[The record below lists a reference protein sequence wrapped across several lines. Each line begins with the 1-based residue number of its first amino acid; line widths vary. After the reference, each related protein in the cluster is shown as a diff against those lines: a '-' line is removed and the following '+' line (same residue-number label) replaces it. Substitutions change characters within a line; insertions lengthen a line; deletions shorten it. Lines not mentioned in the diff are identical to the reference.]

1 VSTAVNLVEENIVSA
16 KASSPVV
23 IVGTGPVGIKALLSL
38 LEKNPHENIVIYGDE
53 PWEPYN
59 RVKLSSFL
67 AGEIDWSDLT
77 GSQRIPDLENLAQH
91 HNCKVTSID
100 RENKIVVDETGR
112 EQPFSKL
119 ILALGSRPH
128 IPDIQGTDLPGVY
141 TFRNMSDAQYL
152 MARQVKS
159 RTAVVVGGGV
169 LGLEVAK
176 AMSRNNTRVIVV
188 DHSMHLMSNQ
198 LDESAAELLREHI
211 FSLGISLYLGAGIK
225 TVIGEDKVTGVE
237 LRNGKNLS
245 CDTVIFST
253 GIKPNIELARD
264 ARLVVGRGIRVSD
277 NMQTSDPDIY
287 AIGECAEHRD
297 IVYGLVAPGFEQAK
311 VAVADIHKRKIK
323 YTGSVA
329 ATQLKVVGLPV
340 FSMGRTGEGESKSMF
355 VGHVFN
361 KPENGIY
368 RKIVIFRN
376 RLVGAISV
384 GKWDTLHRVQE
395 SISKERFVW
404 PWQIKQFLQT
414 GDLWPLEEG
423 KIISQWPSHA
433 IVCNC
438 MSVTRGQCSKAINAG
453 NTTIDSLMQATSA
466 STICGGCRPL
476 LHELLGSGAKAEK
489 IKAVKSFLSYSLL
502 AVIAAFAIFFVPGLV
517 YNASSETALQWDVV
531 WRNSLIK
538 QISGF
543 TILSFIVLA
552 LLVSLRKRW
561 KRFSFLDYSIWRYL
575 HVFLGVLIVIGLFVH
590 TGFRGGNNLN
600 AWLMFLFTGL
610 ILAGGVYG
618 VFMSVQHKVDGALAQ
633 RVRGYMNWVHLL
645 LFWPVPV
652 LLGFHILKSY
662 YF

>member
-1 VSTAVNLVEENIVSA
+1 
-16 KASSPVV
+16 
-23 IVGTGPVGIKALLSL
+23 
-38 LEKNPHENIVIYGDE
+38 
-53 PWEPYN
+53 
-59 RVKLSSFL
+59 
-67 AGEIDWSDLT
+67 
-77 GSQRIPDLENLAQH
+77 
-91 HNCKVTSID
+91 
-100 RENKIVVDETGR
+100 
-112 EQPFSKL
+112 
-119 ILALGSRPH
+119 
-128 IPDIQGTDLPGVY
+128 
-141 TFRNMSDAQYL
+141 
-152 MARQVKS
+152 
-159 RTAVVVGGGV
+159 
-169 LGLEVAK
+169 
-176 AMSRNNTRVIVV
+176 
-188 DHSMHLMSNQ
+188 
-198 LDESAAELLREHI
+198 
-211 FSLGISLYLGAGIK
+211 
-225 TVIGEDKVTGVE
+225 
-237 LRNGKNLS
+237 
-245 CDTVIFST
+245 
-253 GIKPNIELARD
+253 
-264 ARLVVGRGIRVSD
+264 
-277 NMQTSDPDIY
+277 
-287 AIGECAEHRD
+287 
-297 IVYGLVAPGFEQAK
+297 
-311 VAVADIHKRKIK
+311 
-323 YTGSVA
+323 
-329 ATQLKVVGLPV
+329 
-340 FSMGRTGEGESKSMF
+340 MF
-355 VGHVFN
+355 VGHVYN

-404 PWQIKQFLQT
+404 PWQVKQFLQT
-414 GDLWPLEEG
+414 GDLWPLDEG

-476 LHELLGSGAKAEK
+476 LHELLGSVAKAEK